1 MFGGHKRMVNSVA
14 VSADDTFLVS
24 GGEDTTLRVWHSTSG
39 NCELVL
45 EDHSDEVNCVAISKD
60 MKVLLSGSKDKSV
73 KIWERKTGKVIM
85 TLFDHRQSV
94 TCLAVSPTGPFFVSG
109 SKDCTAVVWVLN
121 PGGKGSTGDRMYII
135 PHQYPVHSVCFSFE
149 GNVIFT
155 GSGREPVKEEEN
167 NMEFL
172 TSGEIGVFAADRRE
186 GEALLPPFSY
196 FGGPVVS
203 IAVSRAKNDGMGQK
217 VAAASTADI
226 YFIVLDMDTRE
237 THRFQGHDSVVTSV
251 DITEDGASVVSGSW
265 DNSVRFWETKTCT
278 CLKVLLGHSSN
289 VNAVTLSGGGQKC
302 FSAGE
307 DEQIGV
313 WDLMA
318 VKELLSSDVLSDSI
332 NSVCMSADGSTVAAL
347 IGLKQVYLWSVT
359 TGKHIYTIK
368 SEHGVSCLGLSPS
381 GDYVCLGLDIKEVH
395 VWSSSVSG
403 SGMGLFGDPS
413 KSSGNPG
420 LILTPKSTHTT
431 TAAMGGNQP
440 RLLHTLTGHTDVV
453 TCVCCTDS
461 LVLSGS
467 ADKTVRL
474 YDLEEGL
481 YSGITLSGH
490 TGELT
495 CIAVSP
501 APNNDFHTTIT
512 KEASMFDSFNNGSSA
527 ELLKLTAASSKKV
540 SPSQSSRKNK
550 NIDELSITTEFDDGN
565 DNDKASGSDGE
576 VPQSPIATSNA
587 PGDSVVTIGTPTGKA
602 FVSSKYMVTS
612 SKKEKQSS
620 PERAAEESGKP
631 VKQFIVTGSEDSTA
645 RVWDM
650 FGKEMRVLS
659 KATSTEK
666 GATTK
671 SQNQNEDIHLA
682 GHTAAIRSVC
692 IDYSLP
698 AAPRVLTGSDD
709 DSVKIWNLQ
718 LTNDNGTAK
727 VHTTLYGHQAEVRS
741 VSISKDGKC
750 IVSGG
755 DDKTIKLW
763 DGHEHFELL
772 ELRGH
777 SGPVQLVQLDP
788 SGNNL
793 LTAAK
798 DNTIKSW
805 KIIARTK
812 KRADL
817 MHDYRTSIK
826 EEVTIKKEAMTFRK
840 RVMSNK

>member
-1 MFGGHKRMVNSVA
+1 MAEAKIDSDSVGVKLADVCEPPMHTAHGKGDGDGVAEAAPVWRSPWRKFSTRLLETCTFILTKVEESSFDFTEEGEDATESNDREMERLENIFQHYRNPRISHMRKFEHYHRLLVKEMTNISVDPLHNVYLACERQPYLSCARKDFLQLFNDYKRSKKVLKYNQATNKDLVVPLYRSIGGLPFTFGPLQSMFGGHKRMVNSVA

-289 VNAVTLSGGGQKC
+289 INAVTLSGGGQKC

-368 SEHGVSCLGLSPS
+368 SEHGVSWQGLSPS

-413 KSSGNPG
+413 KV
-420 LILTPKSTHTT
+420 
-431 TAAMGGNQP
+431 
-440 RLLHTLTGHTDVV
+440 VV
-453 TCVCCTDS
+453 TQ
-461 LVLSGS
+461 G
-467 ADKTVRL
+467 
-474 YDLEEGL
+474 
-481 YSGITLSGH
+481 
-490 TGELT
+490 
-495 CIAVSP
+495 
-501 APNNDFHTTIT
+501 
-512 KEASMFDSFNNGSSA
+512 
-527 ELLKLTAASSKKV
+527 
-540 SPSQSSRKNK
+540 
-550 NIDELSITTEFDDGN
+550 
-565 DNDKASGSDGE
+565 
-576 VPQSPIATSNA
+576 
-587 PGDSVVTIGTPTGKA
+587 
-602 FVSSKYMVTS
+602 
-612 SKKEKQSS
+612 
-620 PERAAEESGKP
+620 
-631 VKQFIVTGSEDSTA
+631 
-645 RVWDM
+645 
-650 FGKEMRVLS
+650 
-659 KATSTEK
+659 
-666 GATTK
+666 
-671 SQNQNEDIHLA
+671 
-682 GHTAAIRSVC
+682 
-692 IDYSLP
+692 
-698 AAPRVLTGSDD
+698 
-709 DSVKIWNLQ
+709 
-718 LTNDNGTAK
+718 
-727 VHTTLYGHQAEVRS
+727 
-741 VSISKDGKC
+741 
-750 IVSGG
+750 
-755 DDKTIKLW
+755 
-763 DGHEHFELL
+763 
-772 ELRGH
+772 
-777 SGPVQLVQLDP
+777 
-788 SGNNL
+788 
-793 LTAAK
+793 
-798 DNTIKSW
+798 
-805 KIIARTK
+805 
-812 KRADL
+812 
-817 MHDYRTSIK
+817 
-826 EEVTIKKEAMTFRK
+826 
-840 RVMSNK
+840 